1 MSDAVS
7 VDRPVSSFAVWGWVY
22 VPFRLDETTGI
33 DLALVDW
40 PYP

>member
-7 VDRPVSSFAVWGWVY
+7 VDRPVSSFAVWEWVY
-22 VPFRLDETTGI
+22 VPFRLDMTAGI